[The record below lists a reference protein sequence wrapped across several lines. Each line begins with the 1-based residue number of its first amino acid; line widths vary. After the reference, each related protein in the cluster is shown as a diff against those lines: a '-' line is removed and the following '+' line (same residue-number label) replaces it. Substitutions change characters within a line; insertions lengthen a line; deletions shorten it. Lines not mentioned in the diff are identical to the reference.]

1 MRRIALFP
9 GSFDPLTLGHLD
21 LIERLSALY
30 DEVVVGV
37 MSNPAK
43 KPYLEDEERLRS
55 IERSVEHL
63 ANVRVALSHGATVD
77 LARQCG
83 AQVMVRGLRSVGGD
97 VAKLVPQP
105 VMEALARRD
114 ARKEK

>member
-43 KPYLEDEERLRS
+43 
-55 IERSVEHL
+55 
-63 ANVRVALSHGATVD
+63 
-77 LARQCG
+77 
-83 AQVMVRGLRSVGGD
+83 
-97 VAKLVPQP
+97 
-105 VMEALARRD
+105 
-114 ARKEK
+114 